1 MARGDDLRLGKRP
14 RSLDAGLQ
22 REGPDRRGGGKA
34 AEPPAD
40 RRGNRR
46 VGRRPGRARPG
57 HRRLPGGGVSGVD
70 SGGGGL
76 PGAADRP
83 AARLEPDQGARGK
96 LRGAGERPAGASGDS
111 GRRRRRGGGR
121 RRHRHRHHQG
131 TRSHRA
137 WPGHPAGRPCH
148 PRRLQPRRPQ
158 GSRRRPVRPG
168 LGGVHRRPRPR
179 PRAQR
184 RPDLG
189 GRERGAAL
197 GGRPAPGRGAQ
208 RTWRGFPPRDARRD
222 LRLLQPRRWQ
232 LGPRARDDR
241 HQPRQVT
248 GHRNRA

>member
-22 REGPDRRGGGKA
+22 REGPDRRGGGEA

-40 RRGNRR
+40 RRGNRC
-46 VGRRPGRARPG
+46 VGRCPGRTRRG
-57 HRRLPGGGVSGVD
+57 HRRLPGGRVSGVD

-76 PGAADRP
+76 PDAADRP

-96 LRGAGERPAGASGDS
+96 LRGAGERAAGACGDS

-121 RRHRHRHHQG
+121 RGHRHRHHQG
-131 TRSHRA
+131 TRSHRVG
-137 WPGHPAGRPCH
+137 PGRPTGRPCD

-158 GSRRRPVRPG
+158 GSRRRPVRAG
-168 LGGVHRRPRPR
+168 LGGVHRRRRPR

-184 RPDLG
+184 RPDRG

-197 GGRPAPGRGAQ
+197 GGRPAPRRGAQ
-208 RTWRGFPPRDARRD
+208 RAWRGFPPRDARRD
-222 LRLLQPRRWQ
+222 LRLLQPRRGQ

-241 HQPRQVT
+241 HQPGQVT